1 MGWSLKLKS
10 LNLKDYNKT
19 KRISNQLEDS
29 LTGTKIEQSDYFM
42 KNNPNLLQVSEVA
55 NPDADLTADSSK
67 TNEEDNNMKI

>member
-67 TNEEDNNMKI
+67 TNE